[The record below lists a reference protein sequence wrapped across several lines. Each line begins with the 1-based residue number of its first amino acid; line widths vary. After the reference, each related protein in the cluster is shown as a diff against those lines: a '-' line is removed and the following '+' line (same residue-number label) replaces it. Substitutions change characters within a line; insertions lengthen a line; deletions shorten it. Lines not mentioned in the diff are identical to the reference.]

1 MHDLKTC
8 NHFQKQLDHLVRLA
22 TSEFR
27 AWTVYAWQR
36 AKVLDADPSGLYR
49 GIADALTLEVKR
61 ETDRSRIQGLGATH
75 DASGVPRQPD
85 EENRAEVQQP
95 ARDGC

>member
-1 MHDLKTC
+1 VTC
-8 NHFQKQLDHLVRLA
+8 NHFQKQLDHLVSLA
-22 TSEFR
+22 TTEFR

-75 DASGVPRQPD
+75 DPSGVP
-85 EENRAEVQQP
+85 
-95 ARDGC
+95 